1 MVSDSSRGKGFFVVA
16 LHFLLRP
23 GVIVLV
29 PPPCV
34 PGEVSNS
41 VCLSV
46 YLLSVVVP
54 VNTAWLEGADAGYNE
69 NCCYENAASADSLIV
84 LVGRHS
90 RGLKVGRE
98 GQIIRLDEWDSKDG
112 AQDGKMS
119 IETANVNLEIRVDGN
134 VFAVDAFSTGKSD
147 QFALTFLTAGILMLS
162 VKHISRSDN
171 NADIWRNSLSHPSPR
186 RPGFV
191 VQYNGDGLMMWWDLI
206 NCASNLS
213 VI

>member
-1 MVSDSSRGKGFFVVA
+1 MGGRRSVPSIPRRMVSDSSRGKRFFVVA

-41 VCLSV
+41 VGLSV

-54 VNTAWLEGADAGYNE
+54 VDTAWLEGADAGYDE

-84 LVGRHS
+84 LIGRHS

-98 GQIIRLDEWDSKDG
+98 VQIIRLDECDGKDG

-119 IETANVNLEIRVDGN
+119 IETAKVDLETRVDGN
-134 VFAVDAFSTGKSD
+134 VFAVDASLAGKSD
-147 QFALTFLTAGILMLS
+147 QYALTFVTAGILMLS
-162 VKHISRSDN
+162 VKHISTPDN
-171 NADIWRNSLSHPSPR
+171 NVDICRNSLLHPSPR
-186 RPGFV
+186 GHDSV
-191 VQYNGDGLMMWWDLI
+191 VQYNGDSFRMW
-206 NCASNLS
+206 
-213 VI
+213 